1 MGILGLTRSQKDDSL
16 GLDLGLVVS
25 LDDLGREVLERERRS
40 ERRADRVQV
49 WAEGVRLFLSA
60 PNIATSSP
68 SLLLAVGV
76 DVEVCALL

>member
-1 MGILGLTRSQKDDSL
+1 MTRHPKDDSL
-16 GLDLGLVVS
+16 RLDLGLVVS
-25 LDDLGREVLERERRS
+25 LDDLGREVLERERRR

-60 PNIATSSP
+60 VTCYLSSP

-76 DVEVCALL
+76 EVEVCALQ